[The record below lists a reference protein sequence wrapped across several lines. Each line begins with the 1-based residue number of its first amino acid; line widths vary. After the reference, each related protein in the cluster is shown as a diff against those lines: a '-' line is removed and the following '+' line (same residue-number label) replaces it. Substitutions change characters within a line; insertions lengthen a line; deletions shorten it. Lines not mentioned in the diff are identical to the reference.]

1 MFGPSDG
8 LSNNLALP
16 WKRFIACW
24 FFTFARFIHLNYRN
38 IKQLSRKRGEHG
50 HGYPAPPPSYAPVV
64 VMQWWQKNVQESV
77 MQVQSCGFAYS
88 FQPIERFHM
97 TSRWPYWCSK
107 TKKRRP
113 CSVMLVFQTNQ
124 VGVEL
129 FSYVKNFFVP
139 INLHTF
145 VDAGHVSEN
154 SLLRFCRSL
163 CRRRCGILKSLMM
176 IFYAVF
182 VG

>member
-1 MFGPSDG
+1 MGAWVPQHHPLATPLSWSCSDG
-8 LSNNLALP
+8 
-16 WKRFIACW
+16 K
-24 FFTFARFIHLNYRN
+24 
-38 IKQLSRKRGEHG
+38 
-50 HGYPAPPPSYAPVV
+50 
-64 VMQWWQKNVQESV
+64 KNVQESV

-129 FSYVKNFFVP
+129 FSYVKNFFCSHKFAYICRCWPREWKLSVAFLPFSLSSPLWHLKVP
-139 INLHTF
+139 NDDFLCCLCWLIINKPQPNL
-145 VDAGHVSEN
+145 
-154 SLLRFCRSL
+154 
-163 CRRRCGILKSLMM
+163 
-176 IFYAVF
+176 
-182 VG
+182 